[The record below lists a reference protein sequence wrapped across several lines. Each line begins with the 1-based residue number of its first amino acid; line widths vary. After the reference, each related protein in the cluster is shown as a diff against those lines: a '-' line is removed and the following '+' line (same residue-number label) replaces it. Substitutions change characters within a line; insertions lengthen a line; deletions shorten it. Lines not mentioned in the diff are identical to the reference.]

1 MCAKCPQSR
10 TEMKAV
16 YGMGVQKVESYGEN
30 FIKIIAAF
38 LKEYGNMR
46 TTEET
51 VAEPLRKKKQPF
63 YIAPEKL
70 DEVVASTMVGGADGQ
85 VYGFGIY
92 EADQ

>member
-1 MCAKCPQSR
+1 M
-10 TEMKAV
+10 

-51 VAEPLRKKKQPF
+51 VAEPLRKKETAILHCTGK
-63 YIAPEKL
+63 
-70 DEVVASTMVGGADGQ
+70 TG
-85 VYGFGIY
+85 
-92 EADQ
+92 